1 MSPNRA
7 EQNARRRLM
16 WGGAV
21 LALLVTSITLW
32 LTLDLRDRAIR
43 NWQQELARFA
53 TLVAEVAERGFQAI
67 DEAEREILDDMRQ
80 KEVGDAT
87 ALAAYA
93 QPPALQIALQ
103 KRMALLPQ
111 DESIAILDSNGIMVT
126 LRAR

>member
-1 MSPNRA
+1 
-7 EQNARRRLM
+7 M